1 MTYARK
7 DHGHQTPANAPTL
20 IASAQRA
27 LRLLEAVARYPR
39 GATAKQLARDTGL
52 ALGTAYHLL
61 RTLVHDRYLER
72 REGHYLT
79 GPAVAGLTREESP
92 TAGRGRLDRLLRRLS
107 YELSAAVYFSRYHQ
121 GEVELVAALA
131 APGAPTIDPADFRS
145 GAHAHSAGKTFLAL
159 LSADERRAHLA
170 RHPMVP
176 LTPYTLLDPAEL
188 PLLPRQGP
196 HRAVPI
202 TQYEEY
208 AIGTAGAAVP
218 IVAGSGL
225 AAVSISVPMSQA
237 HRLPQIASE
246 LRTRLS
252 EDFAAA
258 AFGL

>member
-92 TAGRGRLDRLLRRLS
+92 TAGRGRLDRVVDFDGIVRAS
-107 YELSAAVYFSRYHQ
+107 TAI
-121 GEVELVAALA
+121 ALEN
-131 APGAPTIDPADFRS
+131 P
-145 GAHAHSAGKTFLAL
+145 
-159 LSADERRAHLA
+159 
-170 RHPMVP
+170 VP
-176 LTPYTLLDPAEL
+176 YRVL
-188 PLLPRQGP
+188 PLVEQ
-196 HRAVPI
+196 A
-202 TQYEEY
+202 
-208 AIGTAGAAVP
+208 AG
-218 IVAGSGL
+218 
-225 AAVSISVPMSQA
+225 
-237 HRLPQIASE
+237 E
-246 LRTRLS
+246 
-252 EDFAAA
+252 
-258 AFGL
+258 